1 MANAHPT
8 RGTGK
13 PSLALQLARYT
24 AHLRSLPLGEAI
36 AARVTFAALEAGV
49 IEPGIQPEPAPDAA
63 RTFRDTTLRLSSLV
77 QAQTADPAVRRAVE
91 EAFAEA
97 GRFVL
102 GKFTIATGA
111 AAPSLTLPPGPS
123 DRARAER
130 AKRARAG
137 FKAIDGGKRG

>member
-8 RGTGK
+8 RATGK

-24 AHLRSLPLGEAI
+24 AHLRSLPLGEVI
-36 AARVTFAALEAGV
+36 AARVTFAAAEAGV
-49 IEPGIQPEPAPDAA
+49 IEPGVRPEPAPDAA

-77 QAQTADPAVRRAVE
+77 QAQTGDPEARRAVE

-102 GKFTIATGA
+102 GRFVIATGEGVNEANA
-111 AAPSLTLPPGPS
+111 AQARRGSHKRTRSLESFST
-123 DRARAER
+123 DIETR
-130 AKRARAG
+130 KR
-137 FKAIDGGKRG
+137 